1 MPEFQLNMGACEEE
15 ANGRGDDF
23 RDTMLMQGHESP
35 PIDPSPPLKRGRKT
49 IRKEIPLLRRHS
61 GPASEA
67 IVTALPYPHHLYFA
81 PHPTCYK
88 TTHIVRADKSRSTC
102 RYHLSDCT
110 GGCQVPIYGYKS
122 YSGTQP
128 SHALRTHRVRIL

>member
-49 IRKEIPLLRRHS
+49 IRTEIPLLRRHS

-67 IVTALPYPHHLYFA
+67 NSTSVSASLVLCTPPHL
-81 PHPTCYK
+81 
-88 TTHIVRADKSRSTC
+88 
-102 RYHLSDCT
+102 L
-110 GGCQVPIYGYKS
+110 
-122 YSGTQP
+122 
-128 SHALRTHRVRIL
+128 